1 MPAGLIRASVEL
13 NSMRMRSQKSEGFT
27 LLELMVTVAILGIL
41 VATAIPLYGKYR
53 DKARKVTVLADLRQ
67 IRVCMSA
74 ISLSA

>member
-41 VATAIPLYGKYR
+41 VATAMPLYAKYR
-53 DKARKVTVLADLRQ
+53 DKARKVTVLAVIVRNRLGLIGD
-67 IRVCMSA
+67 
-74 ISLSA
+74 